1 MKVPMPIQAVGI
13 ALAMSASAALNAGL
27 LLNPGDP
34 AGAMPFALPAG
45 PGGAAIAYHSSAAT
59 PDTPPPSKF
68 TSQVD
73 SAVTVGNSFGANAL
87 TFWYRVYNAD
97 QTPDGLAIVS
107 LGVPMWK
114 PPSPVRVDQ
123 AAGTGVLSSLGM
135 NTGGA
140 VSFFWSQNPI
150 GEGYVSAWQVIETPW
165 TEYTLKTVGVIDG
178 TSEDVPALVPIP
190 EPSVYAGLAALGLV
204 GFAGFRRFRA

>member
-13 ALAMSASAALNAGL
+13 ALAMSASAGLNASL

-59 PDTPPPSKF
+59 PDNLGKF
-68 TSQVD
+68 TAQVD

-87 TFWYRVYNAD
+87 TFWYRVYNTD
-97 QTPDGLAIVS
+97 QTPDGLDIVS
-107 LGVPMWK
+107 LGVPMWQ
-114 PPSPVRVDQ
+114 PPAPVRVDQ

-140 VSFFWSQNPI
+140 VSFFWAQNPI
-150 GEGYVSAWQVIETPW
+150 GESYVSAWQAIETVW
-165 TEYTLKTVGVIDG
+165 TSYTLKTVGVIDG

>member
-1 MKVPMPIQAVGI
+1 MPVQAFGI

-34 AGAMPFALPAG
+34 AGAMPFALPTG

-59 PDTPPPSKF
+59 PDNLGMF
-68 TSQVD
+68 TAQVD

-87 TFWYRVYNAD
+87 TFWYRVFNTD
-97 QTPDGLAIVS
+97 QSPDGLDIVS
-107 LGVPMWK
+107 LGVPMWQ

-123 AAGTGVLSSLGM
+123 AAGTGVLSSLAM

-140 VSFFWSQNPI
+140 ISFFWTQNPVA
-150 GEGYVSAWQVIETPW
+150 EGYISSWQAIETSW
-165 TEYTLKTVGVIDG
+165 TSYALKTVGVIDG